1 MAITRVTTDGITD
14 NAVSTAKIGANAVD
28 TTKIGADVIVADDIA
43 DNAITVAQIQD
54 GAITAAKIADNTITG
69 AKLNSTISGNRS
81 MSGDLTLSGTVRMPV
96 AASDPGSGVAGQMYY
111 NTTENV
117 LKFYTG
123 SAWEA
128 LATARLRNSTFDIF
142 GDSSTVG
149 LWQFDGNAN
158 DVGGSYT
165 LTGNTGAS
173 NFTGG
178 KFGSAFNG
186 TGSNH
191 LLSTNVGIQ
200 NALTG
205 GYSLSF
211 WYNSSNAGQ
220 NNKRLFTIKGN
231 AQATGWSNYNNSL
244 GFYKGTGGG
253 NQNSA
258 ASVTRVAEIPD
269 AAVNDGSWH
278 HLVYTITSSG
288 TFNIYLDGSL
298 YSGAVSGEGRS
309 FNANSYLAVTTYD
322 GGTGYNTT
330 GKVDQARLLNRVIT
344 SVEVAQLYNAI

>member
-1 MAITRVTTDGITD
+1 MAITRVTTQGIAD
-14 NAVSTAKIGANAVD
+14 NAID

-43 DNAITVAQIQD
+43 DNAITVSQIQD

-81 MSGDLTLSGTVRMPV
+81 MSGDVTLSGTVRMPV
-96 AASDPGSGVAGQMYY
+96 AASDPGSGVAGQLYY
-111 NTTENV
+111 NTTSNV

-128 LATARLRNSTFDIF
+128 LATAQLRNSTFDIF

-149 LWQFDGNAN
+149 LWQFDLNAN
-158 DVGGSYT
+158 DVGGNYALSGS
-165 LTGNTGAS
+165 TGSGNFAS
-173 NFTGG
+173 G
-178 KFGSAFNG
+178 KYGSAFNG
-186 TGSNH
+186 NGTRY
-191 LLSTNVGIQ
+191 LQSTNVGIQ

-211 WYNSSNAGQ
+211 WYNCSTTGQ

-231 AQATGWSNYNNSL
+231 AQATGWNNYNNSL
-244 GFYKGTGGG
+244 GFYKGTGGA
-253 NQNSA
+253 NLNSA
-258 ASVTRVAEIPD
+258 SSVTRVAEIPD
-269 AAVNDGSWH
+269 AAVNDGNWH

-288 TFNIYLDGSL
+288 SFNIYLDGSL

-309 FNANSYLAVTTYD
+309 FDNGAYLSITTYD
-322 GGTGYNTT
+322 GGTGYNSI
-330 GKVDQARLLNRVIT
+330 GKIDQARLLNRVIT

>member
-14 NAVSTAKIGANAVD
+14 SAVSTAKIGANAVD
-28 TTKIGADVIVADDIA
+28 TTKIGTDVIVADDIA

-81 MSGDLTLSGTVRMPV
+81 MSGDVTLSGTVRMPV
-96 AASDPGSGVAGQMYY
+96 AASDPGSAVAGQIYY
-111 NTTENV
+111 NTTSNV

-128 LATARLRNSTFDIF
+128 LATSQLRNSTFDIF

-149 LWQFDGNAN
+149 LWQLDGNPN
-158 DVGGSYT
+158 DVGSTYT
-165 LTGNTGAS
+165 LIGNTGSS

-178 KFGSAFNG
+178 KYGSAFHG
-186 TGSNH
+186 QGSNH
-191 LLSTNVGIQ
+191 LRSTNVGIQ

-211 WYNSSNAGQ
+211 WYNSSTTGQ
-220 NNKRLFTIKGN
+220 SNKRLFTVKGN
-231 AQATGWSNYNNSL
+231 SWATGWNNYNNSL
-244 GFYKGTGGG
+244 GFYYGNGGQ
-253 NQNSA
+253 NQNSSA
-258 ASVTRVAEIPD
+258 GVTRVAEIPD
-269 AAVNDGSWH
+269 ATVNNGAWH
-278 HLVYTITSSG
+278 HLVYTITSGGSW
-288 TFNIYLDGSL
+288 NIYLDGSA

-309 FNANSYLAVTTYD
+309 FDAAGYLTICSYD
-322 GGTGYNTT
+322 GGTGYNTI

>member
-81 MSGDLTLSGTVRMPV
+81 LSGDVTLSGTVRMPV
-96 AASDPGSGVAGQMYY
+96 ATSDPGSGTAGQLYY
-111 NTTENV
+111 NTTNNV
-117 LKFYTG
+117 LKIYNG
-123 SAWEA
+123 SEWLG
-128 LATARLRNSTFDIF
+128 LATTTLQNSTFDIF
-142 GDSSTVG
+142 GDNSTVG

-158 DVGGSYT
+158 DVGGNYT

-178 KFGSAFNG
+178 KFGSSFNG

-211 WYNSSNAGQ
+211 WYNSSTTGQ
-220 NNKRLFTIKGN
+220 NNKRVFTIKGN
-231 AQATGWSNYNNSL
+231 AQATGWNNYNNSL
-244 GFYKGTGGG
+244 GFYKGTGG
-253 NQNSA
+253 QNNASA

-278 HLVYTITSSG
+278 HLVYTITSGGSW
-288 TFNIYLDGSL
+288 NIYLDGSL

-309 FNANSYLAVTTYD
+309 FNGGSFLAITTYD
-322 GGTGYNTT
+322 GGTTYNTIANI
-330 GKVDQARLLNRVIT
+330 DQARLLNRVIT
-344 SVEVAQLYNAI
+344 ASEVNQLYTAV

>member
-1 MAITRVTTDGITD
+1 MTITRVTTDGITD

-81 MSGDLTLSGTVRMPV
+81 LSGDITLSGTVRMPV
-96 AASDPGSGVAGQMYY
+96 ATSDPGSGTAGQLYY
-111 NTTENV
+111 NTTDNV
-117 LKFYTG
+117 LKIYTG
-123 SAWEA
+123 SEWLS
-128 LATARLRNSTFDIF
+128 LATTTLQNSTFDIF
-142 GDSSTVG
+142 GDNSTVG
-149 LWQFDGNAN
+149 LWQLDINAN
-158 DVGGSYT
+158 DVGGNYALSGS
-165 LTGNTGAS
+165 TGSG
-173 NFTGG
+173 NFTSG

-186 TGSNH
+186 NGTRY
-191 LLSTNVGIQ
+191 LRSTNVGIQ

-220 NNKRLFTIKGN
+220 NNKRVFTVKGN
-231 AQATGWSNYNNSL
+231 AQATGWSNFNNSL
-244 GFYKGTGGG
+244 GFYKGTGGQ

-258 ASVTRVAEIPD
+258 ASVTRVAQIPD

-288 TFNIYLDGSL
+288 SFNIYLDGSL

-309 FNANSYLAVTTYD
+309 FDNGAFLSITTYD
-322 GGTGYNTT
+322 GGTGYNSIA
-330 GKVDQARLLNRVIT
+330 KIDQARLLNRVINAT
-344 SVEVAQLYNAI
+344 EVSQLYTAI

>member
-1 MAITRVTTDGITD
+1 MAFTKVTTDGIAD

-28 TTKIGADVIVADDIA
+28 TTKIGTDVIVADDIA

-81 MSGDLTLSGTVRMPV
+81 MSGDVTLSGTVRMPV
-96 AASDPGSGVAGQMYY
+96 AASDPGSGVAGQIYY
-111 NTTENV
+111 NTTSNI

-128 LATARLRNSTFDIF
+128 LATAQLRNSTFDIF

-149 LWQFDGNAN
+149 LWQFDLNAN
-158 DVGGSYT
+158 DVGGNYALSGS
-165 LTGNTGAS
+165 TGSGNFAS
-173 NFTGG
+173 G
-178 KFGSAFNG
+178 KYGSAFNG
-186 TGSNH
+186 NGSRY
-191 LLSTNVGIQ
+191 LQSTNVGIQ

-211 WYNSSNAGQ
+211 WYNSSTTGQ

-231 AQATGWSNYNNSL
+231 AQATGWNNYNNSL
-244 GFYKGTGGG
+244 GFYKGTGG
-253 NQNSA
+253 QNVGTA

-269 AAVNDGSWH
+269 AQVNDGNWH

-288 TFNIYLDGSL
+288 SFNIYLDGSL

-309 FNANSYLAVTTYD
+309 INSNNYLAITNYD
-322 GGTGYNTT
+322 AGTAYNTI

-344 SVEVAQLYNAI
+344 SVEVAQLYNAV

>member
-1 MAITRVTTDGITD
+1 MSFTKVTTEGIAD
-14 NAVSTAKIGANAVD
+14 NAID

-43 DNAITVAQIQD
+43 DNAITVSQIQD

-81 MSGDLTLSGTVRMPV
+81 LSGEVTLSGTVRMPV
-96 AASDPGSGVAGQMYY
+96 ATSDPGSGVAGQLYY
-111 NTTENV
+111 NTTNNV
-117 LKFYTG
+117 LKIYNG
-123 SAWEA
+123 SEWLG
-128 LATARLRNSTFDIF
+128 LATTTLQNSTFDIF
-142 GDSSTVG
+142 GDNSTVG

-158 DVGGSYT
+158 DVGGNYT

-186 TGSNH
+186 SGSNH
-191 LLSTNVGIQ
+191 LLSTASGIQ
-200 NALTG
+200 SALSG

-211 WYNSSNAGQ
+211 WYNSSTTAQ
-220 NNKRLFTIKGN
+220 NNKRVFTIKGN
-231 AQATGWSNYNNSL
+231 AQATGWNNYNNSL

-253 NQNSA
+253 NLNSA

-269 AAVNDGSWH
+269 ADVNDGNWH

-288 TFNIYLDGSL
+288 SFNIYLDGSL

-309 FNANSYLAVTTYD
+309 INANSYLAITTYD
-322 GGTGYNTT
+322 GGTGYNTI
-330 GKVDQARLLNRVIT
+330 GKVDQARLLNRAIT

>member
-1 MAITRVTTDGITD
+1 MTFTKVTTEGIAD
-14 NAVSTAKIGANAVD
+14 SAVSTSKIGANAVD

-69 AKLNSTISGNRS
+69 AKLSSTISGNRS
-81 MSGDLTLSGTVRMPV
+81 LSGDVTLSGTVRMPV

-111 NTTENV
+111 NTTESV

-128 LATARLRNSTFDIF
+128 LASAQLRNSTFDIF

-149 LWQFDGNAN
+149 LWQFDGNAT

-178 KFGSAFNG
+178 KFGSAFNA

-191 LLSTNVGIQ
+191 LRSTSVGIQ

-211 WYNSSNAGQ
+211 WYNSSTTGQ

-231 AQATGWSNYNNSL
+231 AQATGWNNYNNSL

-253 NQNSA
+253 NLNSA

-269 AAVNDGSWH
+269 ADVNDGNWH
-278 HLVYTITSSG
+278 HLVYTITSNGS
-288 TFNIYLDGSL
+288 FNIYLDGSL

-309 FNANSYLAVTTYD
+309 FDNGAYLSITTYD
-322 GGTGYNTT
+322 GGTGYNTV

>member
-1 MAITRVTTDGITD
+1 MTFTKVTTQGIAD
-14 NAVSTAKIGANAVD
+14 NAID

-43 DNAITVAQIQD
+43 DNAITVSQIQD

-81 MSGDLTLSGTVRMPV
+81 LSGDVTLSGTVRMPV
-96 AASDPGSGVAGQMYY
+96 ATSDPGSGIAGQLYY
-111 NTTENV
+111 NTTNNQ
-117 LKFYTG
+117 LKIYNG
-123 SAWEA
+123 SDWLS
-128 LATARLRNSTFDIF
+128 LATTTLQNSTFDIF

-149 LWQFDGNAN
+149 LWQFDLNAN
-158 DVGGSYT
+158 DVGGNYALSGS
-165 LTGNTGAS
+165 TGSGNFAS
-173 NFTGG
+173 G
-178 KFGSAFNG
+178 KYGSAFNG
-186 TGSNH
+186 NGTRY
-191 LLSTNVGIQ
+191 LQSTNVGIQ

-211 WYNSSNAGQ
+211 WYNSSTTGQ

-231 AQATGWSNYNNSL
+231 AQATGWNNYNNSL
-244 GFYKGTGGG
+244 GFYKGTGGQ
-253 NQNSA
+253 NLNSA

-269 AAVNDGSWH
+269 AAVNDGNWH
-278 HLVYTITSSG
+278 HLVYTITSGGS
-288 TFNIYLDGSL
+288 FNIYLDGSL

-309 FNANSYLAVTTYD
+309 FNGSSYLAVTTYD

-344 SVEVAQLYNAI
+344 ATEVGQLYTAI